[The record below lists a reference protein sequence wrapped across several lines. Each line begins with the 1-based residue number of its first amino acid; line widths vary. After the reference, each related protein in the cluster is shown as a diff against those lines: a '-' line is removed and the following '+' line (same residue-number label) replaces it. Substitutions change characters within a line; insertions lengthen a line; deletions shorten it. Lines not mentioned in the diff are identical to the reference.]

1 MTLVVSNETIDLDMA
16 RRMKLAASSR
26 AAGFSLPSA
35 AERSA
40 LRTDSE
46 PMRKWYALSQFE
58 WARVLGVSRATVA
71 RWAAERSGPDRS
83 SAEGRLF
90 ALLEDIRVLAERL
103 RRDPARFRAWLRAPS
118 PALRG
123 RPPLDVLL
131 RQGPAPIRDLLL
143 DELQGTYA

>member
-1 MTLVVSNETIDLDMA
+1 MA

-26 AAGFSLPSA
+26 AAALSLPSA
-35 AERSA
+35 TERRP

-46 PMRKWYALSQFE
+46 ALRKWYALSQFE

-71 RWAAERSGPDRS
+71 RWAAERSGPDSS

-90 ALLEDIRVLAERL
+90 TLLQDIRALAEWL
-103 RRDPARFRAWLRAPS
+103 RRDPAHFHAWLRAPS

-123 RPPLDVLL
+123 RPPMHVLL
-131 RQGPAPIRDLLL
+131 HQGPAPIRDLLL
-143 DELQGTYA
+143 DELEGTYA